1 MESEQ
6 LEFQNKAK
14 KLILERRSEFLDY
27 KNNNRKLAAVK
38 ALKDYIGGG
47 LKECKEFLDLYFD
60 DPNYFLVHDRQEK
73 LLKLAKIPII
83 DAMIDNIQKTKTDT
97 WVRILSRFN
106 LDELLKLD
114 EQLTRENKTEL
125 EMDS

>member
-1 MESEQ
+1 M
-6 LEFQNKAK
+6 
-14 KLILERRSEFLDY
+14 
-27 KNNNRKLAAVK
+27 
-38 ALKDYIGGG
+38 
-47 LKECKEFLDLYFD
+47 
-60 DPNYFLVHDRQEK
+60 
-73 LLKLAKIPII
+73 I

-125 EMDS
+125 EMES

>member
-27 KNNNRKLAAVK
+27 K
-38 ALKDYIGGG
+38 I
-47 LKECKEFLDLYFD
+47 LDLYFD

-125 EMDS
+125 EMN